1 MSLPVA
7 CITGAGGGIGSRLA
21 RELRATHA
29 VRGLFRRDG
38 PAAAAFAAAG
48 GQVFLGDCA
57 RGAGLDPFLAGADT
71 VYHAA
76 AKLGGF
82 SAAEFSAVNVGGTR
96 AVARAAGR
104 AGVRRVV
111 HLSTAAVYA
120 AATDPGPVWDE
131 ACALADRPELDAYT
145 RSKLAAEGALRDELA
160 DAPVTW
166 AIVRPTCVYGPGIA
180 SWTGVPLQL
189 LRRGRELMFGCGDG
203 AGRMNAVHV
212 DDLVAGLVAVGAGHE
227 QGVFNLGH
235 EEVTFAEFY
244 EALGALVG
252 RVPRYAT
259 EAGVRALAAR
269 LAAVGRW
276 IPAAAEVSRGLGL
289 AQWMSRN
296 QRPTPSGRAQRA
308 FGYAP
313 RLGLTVGLLA
323 TELALRGRG
332 LPDRRPARPSHD
344 GHYRLRPAAGARPRS
359 PAELQAVIR
368 LAAAAGLQVKAAGSL
383 HTFAALPETPGV
395 EVRLDR
401 MDRVLVVDGDRVTVE
416 PGLTLAALNRV
427 LAARGLALPNH
438 GSYLGQTLAGALA
451 TATHGGSLRTGTLAD
466 AVEAV
471 ALVGADGEL
480 RRWRRGEAEFGG
492 VVAALG
498 LLGVMAEV
506 TLRCVP
512 AFHLRGEPRVLPW
525 AEFLARFAELHR
537 EVEFLDVRWHP
548 EAGLVEVL
556 EIRRGAP
563 VPGPAP
569 EVPALRPA
577 GPAWRRRL
585 VSANFRLLLRALG
598 LPGAGPLRRAV
609 ARRWCGHGY
618 AASAGPAEVVLA
630 FSDLSQGEPFPID
643 DLEFA
648 VPFARAPEALRALA
662 AWFAGPGRPPRF
674 FPVHLRASAA
684 GEHWLAANHGQD
696 VCWLE
701 FWDYPGDPRWQAGL
715 AAVLAPWAPRYHL
728 GKTLPPDIVG
738 EQLHLPDRARFMALR
753 EALDP
758 TGRFLNAEAG
768 RRLGLAGPGSASGPA
783 AAGRAAASPV

>member
-21 RELRATHA
+21 HALRATHA
-29 VRGLFRRDG
+29 VRGLFRREG

-48 GQVFLGDCA
+48 GEVFLGDCTREA
-57 RGAGLDPFLAGADT
+57 DLAPFVAGADT

-76 AKLGGF
+76 AKVGGLA
-82 SAAEFSAVNVGGTR
+82 AAEFQGVNVGGTR
-96 AVARAAGR
+96 AVARAAVR
-104 AGVRRVV
+104 AGVRRLV

-120 AATDPGPVWDE
+120 AATEPGSEWDE
-131 ACALADRPELDAYT
+131 GCVLADRPDLDAYT
-145 RSKLAAEGALRDELA
+145 RSKWAAEVALREELA
-160 DAPVTW
+160 GSAVAW

-189 LRRGRELMFGCGDG
+189 IQRGRELMFGCGDG

-212 DDLVAGLVAVGAGHE
+212 DDLVAGLVAVGKGME
-227 QGVFNLGH
+227 PGVYNLGH
-235 EEVTFAEFY
+235 EDVTFAEFY
-244 EALGALVG
+244 GALGAMAG
-252 RVPRYAT
+252 REPRYAT
-259 EAGVRALAAR
+259 EAGVQALAAR
-269 LAAVGRW
+269 LAALGRW
-276 IPAAAEVSRGLGL
+276 IPPAAELSRGLGL
-289 AQWMSRN
+289 ARWMSRN
-296 QRPTPSGRAQRA
+296 QRPTSSARARQV

-313 RLGLTVGLLA
+313 QFSLVTGLLA
-323 TELALRGRG
+323 TELALRGRS
-332 LPDRRPARPSHD
+332 LPARRPARSSHD
-344 GHYRLRPAAGARPRS
+344 GHYVLQPLAGARPRS
-359 PAELQAVIR
+359 LAELQAVVR
-368 LAAAAGLQVKAAGSL
+368 AAAAAGLRVKAVGSL
-383 HTFAALPETPGV
+383 HSFAALPETPGV
-395 EVRLDR
+395 EVRLDCL
-401 MDRVLVVDGDRVTVE
+401 DRILAVEGARVTVE
-416 PGLTLAALNRV
+416 GGITLAALNRA

-438 GSYLGQTLAGALA
+438 GSYLGQSLAGALA

-471 ALVGADGEL
+471 TLVLADGAV
-480 RRWRRGEAEFGG
+480 RRWREGEAEFGG

-498 LLGVMAEV
+498 LVGVTAEV

-512 AFHLRGEPRVLPW
+512 AFHLRGQPRVLGW
-525 AEFLARFAELHR
+525 AEFLRRFEQLHR
-537 EVEFLDVRWHP
+537 AADFLDARWHP

-556 EIRRGAP
+556 EIQRCAA
-563 VPGPAP
+563 VPGPAL

-577 GPAWRRRL
+577 GPAGRRRL
-585 VSANFRLLLRALG
+585 VSANFRLLLRLLR

-618 AASAGPAEVVLA
+618 GASAGPAEAVLA

-648 VPFARAPEALRALA
+648 VPFPRAPEALRALA

-684 GEHWLAANHGQD
+684 GAHWLAANHGQE

-701 FWDYPGDPRWQAGL
+701 FWDYPGDPRWHAGL
-715 AAVLAPWAPRYHL
+715 AEVLAPWAPRYHL
-728 GKTLPPDIVG
+728 GKNLPPAAAG
-738 EQLHLPDRARFMALR
+738 ERLHLPGRERFLALR

-758 TGRFLNAEAG
+758 AGVFLNAEAC
-768 RRLGLAGPGSASGPA
+768 RRLGLAAPGSVSGRA

>member
-1 MSLPVA
+1 MQ
-7 CITGAGGGIGSRLA
+7 
-21 RELRATHA
+21 A
-29 VRGLFRRDG
+29 V
-38 PAAAAFAAAG
+38 
-48 GQVFLGDCA
+48 
-57 RGAGLDPFLAGADT
+57 
-71 VYHAA
+71 
-76 AKLGGF
+76 
-82 SAAEFSAVNVGGTR
+82 
-96 AVARAAGR
+96 
-104 AGVRRVV
+104 
-111 HLSTAAVYA
+111 
-120 AATDPGPVWDE
+120 
-131 ACALADRPELDAYT
+131 
-145 RSKLAAEGALRDELA
+145 
-160 DAPVTW
+160 
-166 AIVRPTCVYGPGIA
+166 
-180 SWTGVPLQL
+180 
-189 LRRGRELMFGCGDG
+189 
-203 AGRMNAVHV
+203 
-212 DDLVAGLVAVGAGHE
+212 
-227 QGVFNLGH
+227 
-235 EEVTFAEFY
+235 
-244 EALGALVG
+244 
-252 RVPRYAT
+252 
-259 EAGVRALAAR
+259 VRA
-269 LAAVGRW
+269 
-276 IPAAAEVSRGLGL
+276 
-289 AQWMSRN
+289 
-296 QRPTPSGRAQRA
+296 
-308 FGYAP
+308 
-313 RLGLTVGLLA
+313 
-323 TELALRGRG
+323 
-332 LPDRRPARPSHD
+332 
-344 GHYRLRPAAGARPRS
+344 
-359 PAELQAVIR
+359 
-368 LAAAAGLQVKAAGSL
+368 AAAAGLQVKAAGSL

-480 RRWRRGEAEFGG
+480 RRWRRSEAEFGG

-512 AFHLRGEPRVLPW
+512 AFHLRGEPRVLAW
-525 AEFLARFAELHR
+525 DEFLASFGALHR
-537 EVEFLDVRWHP
+537 ENDFLDARWHP

-556 EIRRGAP
+556 EIRRCAP
-563 VPGPAP
+563 LPAPAP

-577 GPAWRRRL
+577 GPAWRRRM

-598 LPGAGPLRRAV
+598 LPGAGPWRRAL

-618 AASAGPAEVVLA
+618 VASAGPAESVLA

-648 VPFARAPEALRALA
+648 VPFARAGEALRALA
-662 AWFAGPGRPPRF
+662 DWFAGPGRPPRF

-728 GKTLPPDIVG
+728 GKTLPPAAAD
-738 EQLHLPDRARFMALR
+738 EALHLPGRAQFLALR
-753 EALDP
+753 ESLDP

-768 RRLGLAGPGSASGPA
+768 RRLGLAVPGSASGPA
-783 AAGRAAASPV
+783 AAGRAAASRV